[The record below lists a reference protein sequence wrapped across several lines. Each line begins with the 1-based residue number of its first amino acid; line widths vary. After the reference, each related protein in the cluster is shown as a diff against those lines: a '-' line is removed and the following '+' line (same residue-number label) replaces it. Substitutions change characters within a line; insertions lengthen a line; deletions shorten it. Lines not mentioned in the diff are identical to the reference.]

1 MDEAMTAVA
10 DELAIPAIETQE
22 QSAAPTETEGP
33 VDLDEISTETEEE
46 TADTETE
53 TEAETAETE
62 TEEETA
68 PEEPELVDIEVNGK
82 TYKVPADLKDGYLMQ
97 ADYTRKTQE
106 VANLRKEGESLKE
119 QAAALY
125 QTSQEYIDAKAAVR
139 VIESQLERYQNTNW
153 QQYINEDP
161 MGAQAAYIEFQ
172 ELKAQHQ
179 QGVQYLQNA
188 DAQRTAK
195 AEQDIANRLQETRKF
210 AQEKIPGYSIDL
222 ENKVVEFAT
231 KELGFDIEQIRASI
245 NPAIFKTMHLAWL
258 GSQSLQKQQT
268 APRPA
273 APTQPLK
280 TVSSKA
286 SPVVTK
292 NPEDMSMEEY
302 ARWRTSQSKR

>member
-33 VDLDEISTETEEE
+33 VDLDAEVSTETEEE
-46 TADTETE
+46 TAETE
-53 TEAETAETE
+53 TEANAEE
-62 TEEETA
+62 SEQAEEET
-68 PEEPELVDIEVNGK
+68 PEGPELVDIEVNGK

-106 VANLRKEGESLKE
+106 VAALRKESESLKE

-139 VIESQLERYQNTNW
+139 VLEGQLQQYQNVNW
-153 QQYINEDP
+153 DQMEQEDP
-161 MGAQAAYIEFQ
+161 IGAQSHWRRFHT
-172 ELKAQHQ
+172 LKEQYQ
-179 QGVQYLQNA
+179 QGTQYLQNA

-302 ARWRTSQSKR
+302 ARWRSSQAKR